1 MLKATVYRDSRLDR
15 VIGFQISGHANFA
28 EEGSDIVCA
37 AVSALAENTVNAIET
52 FTDDEVEIE
61 AVNEEE
67 GFLHFRLKSAGKES
81 GLLLDAFVLGL
92 QNIERSYGQFVQIR
106 FEEV

>member
-1 MLKATVYRDSRLDR
+1 MLKAAVYRDSGTDR
-15 VIGFQISGHANFA
+15 VIGFQISGHAGYA
-28 EEGSDIVCA
+28 EEGEDIVCA

-52 FTDDEVEIE
+52 FTDDEVDIE

-67 GFLHFRLKSAGKES
+67 GFLHFRLKTVSKES
-81 GLLLDAFVLGL
+81 GLLLDALVLGL
-92 QNIERSYGQFVQIR
+92 QNIEQSYGQFVQIR